1 MPQDRAR
8 PLGQA
13 SLIALGLN
21 GVIGVGIFFIP
32 SSVAAHV
39 PGTGGAFVY
48 LLTAL
53 ACLPIALSFGR
64 LAPRFAED
72 GGPYVY
78 ARAAFGPW
86 AAFVTGWLTYVSA
99 VLSTSAVI
107 RGLAE
112 ASIPGGRLVSLP
124 DPTRVTAS
132 ATVIGLALL
141 TAAGLRVTAWAW
153 SAITV
158 AKLVPLLML
167 LGAWMVRGAPEA
179 PASTPQIP
187 HPCPE
192 LSALLRAGL
201 LVLFSL
207 QGFEIVPVPAG
218 HVQQPKAMPRATV
231 AALVIAAMFYCALQ
245 MACVQA
251 LPGLS
256 ASQAPL
262 VDAANVYGGPGL
274 ARVLTLGTSVSALGI
289 ALGMVAMTPRYLA
302 TLGRSDG
309 LGSWMGACSAKGVPL
324 RALGLTAVVT
334 LVLVQLGSLDELFAL
349 SSIAVLAQYAATA
362 LSLVVLGARG
372 ERGLGRR
379 DILLGVVAMVAAL
392 SVVAGASWR
401 ELVRAVAVIAL
412 GVVVKIG
419 VAWGARHRPG

>member
-39 PGTGGAFVY
+39 PGTRGAFVY

-53 ACLPIALSFGR
+53 ACLPIALAFGR

-86 AAFVTGWLTYVSA
+86 AAYVMGWLTYVSA

-112 ASIPGGRLVSLP
+112 ASIPHGGRLVSVP
-124 DPTRVTAS
+124 DPTRVAAS
-132 ATVIGLALL
+132 VAVIGLALL
-141 TAAGLRVTAWAW
+141 TAVGLRVTAWAW

-167 LGAWMVRGAPEA
+167 LGAWIARGAPDVPA
-179 PASTPQIP
+179 PTPQFP
-187 HPCPE
+187 HAHPP
-192 LSALLRAGL
+192 LLAVLRAGL

-218 HVQQPKAMPRATV
+218 HVQQPNVMCRATV
-231 AALVIAAMFYCALQ
+231 AALVIAAMFYVALQ

-262 VDAANVYGGPGL
+262 VDAANVYGGASL
-274 ARVLTLGTSVSALGI
+274 AQVLVVGTSVSALGI

-309 LGSWMGACSAKGVPL
+309 LGLWIGACSAKGVPL
-324 RALGLTAVVT
+324 RALGLTTVVI
-334 LVLVQLGSLDELFAL
+334 LVLVQFGSLDELFAL
-349 SSIAVLAQYAATA
+349 SSIAVLAQYGATA
-362 LSLVVLGARG
+362 LSLTVLGARR

-379 DILLGVVAMVAAL
+379 DVLLGVVAMLAAS

-401 ELVRAVAVIAL
+401 ELLRAVAVIAL
-412 GVVVKIG
+412 GVAIKIG
-419 VAWGARHRPG
+419 VGARHRPG